1 MSDCDHSSK
10 NRGAMFESSLS
21 LVIPSRSDELTLV
34 VDKVET
40 FAREGGFGDK
50 EIMYL
55 NSSLYEALTNAI
67 EHGNAEDESKVVEIK
82 AAWKD
87 SGLNLRI
94 KDEGAGFLAEDVE
107 DPRCGGGIFGAR
119 GRGLLLMRKMMDSV
133 IYNDRGNEV
142 SLLLKR
148 KES

>member
-1 MSDCDHSSK
+1 MSED
-10 NRGAMFESSLS
+10 SLS
-21 LVIPSRSDELTLV
+21 IVIPSRVDELTLV
-34 VDKVET
+34 VETVEN

-67 EHGNAEDESKVVEIK
+67 EHGNAEDENKLVEIN
-82 AAWKD
+82 AVWKG

-107 DPRCGGGIFGAR
+107 DPRYGGGIFGAR
-119 GRGLLLMRKMMDSV
+119 GSGLLLMRKMMDSV

-148 KES
+148 KESQP

>member
-1 MSDCDHSSK
+1 MSED
-10 NRGAMFESSLS
+10 SLS
-21 LVIPSRSDELTLV
+21 IVIPSRADELTLV
-34 VDKVET
+34 VERVEN

-55 NSSLYEALTNAI
+55 TSSLYEALTNAI
-67 EHGNAEDESKVVEIK
+67 EHGNAEDESKIVEIE
-82 AAWKD
+82 AVWE
-87 SGLNLRI
+87 GTELNLRI
-94 KDEGAGFLAEDVE
+94 KDEGEGFLAEDVA

-148 KES
+148 KESQA